1 MDPEEVEL
9 EHNYVATNTLVKC
22 RYKLIFGL
30 NLNYCI
36 LAIVQTNEITREE
49 NSEEMSGIT
58 VVRVRFWC
66 RDSRQENERIFF
78 YFQEAMSKLPEEKKH
93 KIMEQV
99 EKFQDEKLT
108 FDREVDKWDDHGN
121 DIVALAKYMCIIM
134 MQMTD
139 FIR

>member
-1 MDPEEVEL
+1 LDPEEVEL

-22 RYKLIFGL
+22 TYKLIFGF

-78 YFQEAMSKLPEEKKH
+78 LLSGSY
-93 KIMEQV
+93 EQV
-99 EKFQDEKLT
+99 AGREKTQN
-108 FDREVDKWDDHGN
+108 HG
-121 DIVALAKYMCIIM
+121 
-134 MQMTD
+134 TS
-139 FIR
+139 